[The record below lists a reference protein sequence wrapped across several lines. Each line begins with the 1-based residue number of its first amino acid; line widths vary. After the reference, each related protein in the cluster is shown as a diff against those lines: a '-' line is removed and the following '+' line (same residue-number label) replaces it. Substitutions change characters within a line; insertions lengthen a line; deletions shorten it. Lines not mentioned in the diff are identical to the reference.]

1 MSALEFRPRIGGR
14 VYFNHAVIKWPIM
27 FKVSYQ
33 APQFSVSHQAYVNH
47 GAITRPKVFPK
58 HKSALFLK
66 TPSLGLCARESVQ
79 AFEFPSAERYWGSI
93 VVQNLGCPA
102 KDGYS
107 LGRFGEKTHSER
119 PKIISISWY
128 LCVKYHDKSFF
139 QIVHHWAFESSLYE
153 QWRKVSEQ
161 LFSWFHQWYSK
172 RSQKPDQARASPM
185 DGQAEIRGQLAVQG
199 TYQAIIDQD
208 IRTGQ
213 LAEVQASLDFQEL
226 RFQLFI

>member
-1 MSALEFRPRIGGR
+1 
-14 VYFNHAVIKWPIM
+14 M

-79 AFEFPSAERYWGSI
+79 TFEFPSAERYWGSI
-93 VVQNLGCPA
+93 VVQNLGCSA

-139 QIVHHWAFESSLYE
+139 QIVHKPLKVLYTNNGEKSVSNYSADFINGTANARRSPIKPEQVQWTDRPKFEANSQY
-153 QWRKVSEQ
+153 KVLTRQS
-161 LFSWFHQWYSK
+161 
-172 RSQKPDQARASPM
+172 
-185 DGQAEIRGQLAVQG
+185 
-199 TYQAIIDQD
+199 
-208 IRTGQ
+208 
-213 LAEVQASLDFQEL
+213 
-226 RFQLFI
+226 